1 MSRINFNNGWKFCQ
15 DYKEEM
21 EQPGFNDAEFEEVRL
36 PHTVIETPYNYF
48 DEGIY
53 QKIAIYRKRF
63 SIDEDMTG
71 RKALLTFEAV
81 GHKADVYINGIL
93 CETHYGGYTAFTVDI
108 TPYLVKDRDNV
119 LAVVCDSRENLNIPP
134 FGKVID
140 YMTYGGIYRE
150 VYLDIRSEDYVED
163 VYVITEIEPA
173 ILKSEITFNFKKNIE
188 ASDEY

>member
-53 QKIAIYRKRF
+53 QKISIYRKRF

-71 RKALLTFEAV
+71 KKALLTFEAV
-81 GHKADVYINGIL
+81 GHKIGRAS
-93 CETHYGGYTAFTVDI
+93 C
-108 TPYLVKDRDNV
+108 
-119 LAVVCDSRENLNIPP
+119 RER
-134 FGKVID
+134 V
-140 YMTYGGIYRE
+140 
-150 VYLDIRSEDYVED
+150 
-163 VYVITEIEPA
+163 
-173 ILKSEITFNFKKNIE
+173 
-188 ASDEY
+188 